1 MSNILTPVDAV
12 YVFEDA
18 YKQATGRE
26 DVGKIDT
33 SNFVAVAQ
41 TLKNAN
47 PDILDNFWGQIT
59 TTMIRTVIA
68 VRSYTEKF
76 NLTSVSNDIWGGYVR
91 KLTFLYKPGEETQFN
106 KTDINPDNLE
116 DGSSVDMYKIKKCD
130 VIGTYIFGRKTFQDW
145 ITIFDTQLAQY
156 FNSPEEWAAFLSGM
170 LTAFDN
176 KQKKK
181 SELWKRLT
189 VVNKAAASINH
200 GNGLNLV
207 KLYND
212 EYDPVNRSFTKQLL
226 KTKYLPSFASF
237 FTETVKNLSD
247 MLTEMSVEYHQNL
260 EEYEDIDR
268 FTPKPMQKMY
278 IHSRWLNKVETN
290 VFPNLFHEQFVELE
304 NSFEKVN
311 YWQSFKKPFEIDI
324 EPNQI
329 DPATGNAVK
338 GNRVK
343 DVEILACLF
352 DQDSL
357 FTSLDY
363 KRSFSTPFNTGGEY
377 RNLYFNWDFLSAQDD
392 TENFITLYMADE
404 EPTPAP
410 GEVTVG
416 PVAQNRKLFD
426 VTASTFQKNDIV
438 VSDTGITGTLKE
450 MVDSNPITDVWG
462 TGYFMGL
469 KFTLPAGCTS
479 CKVGLNPSEGS
490 GLVEII
496 DDPDKDGVFKVT
508 DKTTQNFRI
517 EAIINGSE
525 VIQEYDLSSL
535 TLEPAN

>member
-12 YVFEDA
+12 YVFENA
-18 YKQATGRE
+18 YKQATGRT
-26 DVGKIDT
+26 DVDKIDT

-41 TLKNAN
+41 TLKNSD
-47 PDILDNFWGQIT
+47 PKILDNFWGQIT

-76 NLTSVSNDIWGGYVR
+76 NLTSVSNDVWGGYVR
-91 KLTFLYKPGEETQFN
+91 KLTFLYTPGEETQFN
-106 KTDINPDNLE
+106 KTDINPDNLD
-116 DGSSVDMYKIKKCD
+116 DGTSVDMYKIKKCQ
-130 VIGTYIFGRKTFQDW
+130 VIGTYIFGRKTFQDY
-145 ITIFDTQLAQY
+145 ITIFDKQLAQY

-170 LTAFDN
+170 LMAFDN

-189 VVNKAAASINH
+189 VVNKMAASINH
-200 GNGLNLV
+200 GQGFNLV
-207 KLYND
+207 KMYND

-226 KTKYLPSFASF
+226 KTKYLPSFCSF

-247 MLTEMSVEYHQNL
+247 MLTEMSVMYHQNL
-260 EEYEDIDR
+260 AEYEDIDR

-278 IHSRWLNKVETN
+278 IQAQWLNKVETN

-304 NSFEKVN
+304 NNFEKVN
-311 YWQSFKKPFEIDI
+311 YWQSMKKPFEIDI
-324 EPNQI
+324 EPNQLN
-329 DPATGNAVK
+329 PENGEAVK
-338 GNRVK
+338 GDRVK

-352 DQDSL
+352 DTDSL

-363 KRSFSTPFNTGGEY
+363 KRSYSTPFNTGGEY

-392 TENFITLYMADE
+392 TENFMTLYMADE
-404 EPTPAP
+404 EPTPSGSVDVA
-410 GEVTVG
+410 

-438 VSDTGITGTLKE
+438 VGENGITGTLKE
-450 MVDSNPITDVWG
+450 MIDSNPITDVWG
-462 TGYFMGL
+462 TGYFIGL
-469 KFTLPAGCTS
+469 KFALPVGCTS
-479 CKVGLNPSEGS
+479 CKVGLNPSQGS

-508 DKTTQNFRI
+508 DKDTQNFRV
-517 EAIINGSE
+517 EAIINGVE
-525 VIQEYDLSSL
+525 VVKEYDLSTL
-535 TLEPAN
+535 TLQAAN

>member
-12 YVFEDA
+12 YVFENA
-18 YKQATGRE
+18 YKQATGRT
-26 DVGKIDT
+26 DVDKIDT

-41 TLKNAN
+41 TLNNAD
-47 PDILDNFWGQIT
+47 PKILDNFWGQIT

-76 NLTSVSNDIWGGYVR
+76 NLTAVSNDVWGGYVR
-91 KLTFLYKPGEETQFN
+91 KLTFLYTPGEETRFN
-106 KTDINPDNLE
+106 KTDINPDNLS
-116 DGSSVDMYKIKKCD
+116 DGDSVDMFKIKKCE
-130 VIGTYIFGRKTFQDW
+130 VIGTYIFGRKTFQDY
-145 ITIFDTQLAQY
+145 ITIFDKQLSQY
-156 FNSPEEWAAFLSGM
+156 FNSPEDWAAFLSGM
-170 LTAFDN
+170 LIAFDN

-189 VVNKAAASINH
+189 VVNKMAASINH
-200 GNGLNLV
+200 GQGYNLV
-207 KLYND
+207 KMYND

-247 MLTEMSVEYHQNL
+247 MLTEMSVMYHQNL
-260 EEYEDIDR
+260 DNFEDIDR

-278 IHSRWLNKVETN
+278 IQSQWLNKVETN

-304 NSFEKVN
+304 NNFEKVN
-311 YWQSFKKPFEIDI
+311 YWQSMKKPFEIDI
-324 EPNQI
+324 EPNQL
-329 DPATGNAVK
+329 DPATGKAVK
-338 GNRVK
+338 GDRVK
-343 DVEILACLF
+343 DVEILGCLF
-352 DQDSL
+352 DMDSL

-363 KRSFSTPFNTGGEY
+363 KRSYSTPFNTGGEY

-392 TENFITLYMADE
+392 SENFVTLYMADE
-404 EPTPAP
+404 EPTPSSSVDVA
-410 GEVTVG
+410 

-438 VSDTGITGTLKE
+438 VGENGITGTLKE
-450 MVDSNPITDVWG
+450 MVESNPITDVWG
-462 TGYFMGL
+462 TGYFIGL
-469 KFTLPAGCTS
+469 KFVLPEGCTS

-508 DKTTQNFRI
+508 NKDTQNFRV
-517 EAIINGSE
+517 EAIINGVE
-525 VIQEYDLSSL
+525 VVKEYDLSTL
-535 TLEPAN
+535 TLQAAN

>member
-12 YVFEDA
+12 YVFENA

-41 TLKNAN
+41 TLNNSDPK
-47 PDILDNFWGQIT
+47 ILDNFWGQIT

-76 NLTSVSNDIWGGYVR
+76 NLTSVSNDVWGGYVR
-91 KLTFLYKPGEETQFN
+91 KLTFLYTPGEETQFN
-106 KTDINPDNLE
+106 KTDINPDNLS
-116 DGSSVDMYKIKKCD
+116 DGDSVDMFKIKKCQ
-130 VIGTYIFGRKTFQDW
+130 VVGTYIFGRKTFQDF
-145 ITIFDTQLAQY
+145 ITIFDKQIAQY

-189 VVNKAAASINH
+189 VVNKMAASINH
-200 GNGLNLV
+200 GQGFNLV
-207 KLYND
+207 KMYND

-247 MLTEMSVEYHQNL
+247 MLTEMSVMYHQNL
-260 EEYEDIDR
+260 EDFEDIDR

-278 IHSRWLNKVETN
+278 IQAQWLNKVETN

-304 NSFEKVN
+304 NNFEKVN
-311 YWQSFKKPFEIDI
+311 YWQSMKKPFEIDI
-324 EPNQI
+324 EPNQL
-329 DPATGNAVK
+329 DPETGNATK
-338 GNRVK
+338 GERVK
-343 DVEILACLF
+343 DVEILGCLF
-352 DQDSL
+352 DMDSL

-363 KRSFSTPFNTGGEY
+363 KRSYSTPFNTGGEY

-392 TENFITLYMADE
+392 SENFVTLYMADE
-404 EPTPAP
+404 EPPVPPVEYGITLDKSTAAVAAGSDVTITATTVPADAVVTWTSSDETAATVEA
-410 GEVTVG
+410 GVVSGLAEGSTTITAKITVEDVDYTATCAVTVTAE
-416 PVAQNRKLFD
+416 AQNNTRK
-426 VTASTFQKNDIV
+426 
-438 VSDTGITGTLKE
+438 
-450 MVDSNPITDVWG
+450 
-462 TGYFMGL
+462 
-469 KFTLPAGCTS
+469 
-479 CKVGLNPSEGS
+479 
-490 GLVEII
+490 
-496 DDPDKDGVFKVT
+496 
-508 DKTTQNFRI
+508 KTTK
-517 EAIINGSE
+517 
-525 VIQEYDLSSL
+525 
-535 TLEPAN
+535 